1 MIEKFRASVEQTLV
15 DYPYTARSGIV
26 GLGAGILFLIAAAG
40 SPQPLKWLLAAAYI
54 ALGLVAIGLSLQD
67 RSNAW
72 DSMIQV
78 LLSVVTGFGL
88 LFFTIY
94 DAWWMALVGLA
105 LVLVAQAAQTSTERA
120 LLLSL
125 GHIAAVVVVVI
136 LRWGVLYPALT
147 LEHLTLGLGFLILG
161 QPAAIFLLVTPS
173 RRETIP
179 LVRGEADTNQLAM
192 HIRVTADGLARATQA
207 INEVT
212 TQQSNGA
219 AEQAEA
225 IIQTNDLLENFLSL
239 SEQIREQ
246 ARSVTLMA
254 GHTAEFSNKGQRA
267 IQQAIAGMSEI
278 RTQVAAIA
286 QTIIQLS
293 QLTRRIDE
301 IITSVSEIAT
311 QSNLL
316 ALNASIEAARAGA
329 HGRGFAVVADEVRS
343 LSQQST
349 SAARQ
354 VRAILSEIQHAMK
367 ETVEATQV
375 GTQGVDAGVAMTQE
389 ADQVMQ
395 HLAHN
400 VSESYQSVKS
410 IYEVIRQ
417 QMEDLEQIA
426 ISMERIERITQQ
438 NLTSTRMVETVS
450 HNLKHLSSE
459 LQAAV
464 GQDMSYLS
472 AVEQDT

>member
-1 MIEKFRASVEQTLV
+1 MIEKLRKSTEQTLV
-15 DYPYTARSGIV
+15 SYPYSFRSGLV
-26 GLGAGILFLIAAAG
+26 GLGAGIIFLIAAAG
-40 SPQPLKWLLAAAYI
+40 SPQPLKWLLAVAYLV
-54 ALGLVAIGLSLQD
+54 LGLGAIGLALRD
-67 RSNAW
+67 RSHAW
-72 DSMIQV
+72 DGLIQV

-88 LFFTIY
+88 LFFTNY
-94 DAWWMALVGLA
+94 DAWWMMLVGLA
-105 LVLVAQAAQTSTERA
+105 LVLVAQAAQISMERA

-125 GHIAAVVVVVI
+125 GHVIAVAAAVI

-147 LEHLTLGLGFLILG
+147 LEHIKLGLGFLILG
-161 QPAAIFLLVTPS
+161 QPAVIFLLTPS
-173 RRETIP
+173 PTSNREAPT
-179 LVRGEADTNQLAM
+179 LLTASSAESDSDQLAM

-212 TQQSNGA
+212 IQQSSGA
-219 AEQAEA
+219 AEQVEA
-225 IIQTNDLLENFLSL
+225 IVQTNDLLENFLNL

-254 GHTAEFSNKGQRA
+254 GHTAEFSEKGQRS

-278 RTQVAAIA
+278 RTQVAAIG
-286 QTIIQLS
+286 QTIIKLS

-349 SAARQ
+349 SAAKQ
-354 VRAILSEIQHAMK
+354 VRAILSEIQSAMK

-389 ADQVMQ
+389 ADQVMH

-464 GQDMSYLS
+464 GQDTLY
-472 AVEQDT
+472 QP

>member
-1 MIEKFRASVEQTLV
+1 MIENFRASSEQTLAR
-15 DYPYTARSGIV
+15 YPYTFRSGLV
-26 GLGAGILFLIAAAG
+26 GLGAGVVFLIAAAA
-40 SPQPLKWLLAAAYI
+40 SPEPLKWLLAAAYL
-54 ALGLVAIGLSLQD
+54 ALGLGSIGLALRD
-67 RSNAW
+67 HSNAW
-72 DSMIQV
+72 DATIQV
-78 LLSVVTGFGL
+78 LFSVVTSFGL

-94 DAWWMALVGLA
+94 DAWWMALISLA
-105 LVLVAQAAQTSTERA
+105 LVLVAQAAQSSAERA

-125 GHIAAVVVVVI
+125 GHLVAVAAVMI
-136 LRWGVLYPALT
+136 LRWGVLFPALT
-147 LEHLTLGLGFLILG
+147 SEHIILGLGLLILG
-161 QPAAIFLLVTPS
+161 QPTVIFLLAPAPS
-173 RRETIP
+173 RRETTAAPIA
-179 LVRGEADTNQLAM
+179 ESDTDQLTM

-212 TQQSNGA
+212 IQQSSGA

-225 IIQTNDLLENFLSL
+225 IGQTNDLLDNFLSL

-349 SAARQ
+349 SAAKQ
-354 VRAILSEIQHAMK
+354 VRAILSEIQRAMK

-375 GTQGVDAGVAMTQE
+375 GTTGVDAGVAMTQE

-395 HLAHN
+395 HLAGN
-400 VSESYQSVKS
+400 VSESYQSVKA

-450 HNLKHLSSE
+450 HNLRHLSSE

-464 GQDMSYLS
+464 GQD
-472 AVEQDT
+472 AVYQP

>member
-1 MIEKFRASVEQTLV
+1 MIEKFRASAEQTLAH
-15 DYPYTARSGIV
+15 YPYTVRSGIT
-26 GLGAGILFLIAAAG
+26 GLGVGIVFLIGAAG
-40 SPQPLKWLLAAAYI
+40 SPQPLKWLLAVAYLV
-54 ALGLVAIGLSLQD
+54 LGLSGIGLGVRN
-67 RSNAW
+67 RSNTW
-72 DSMIQV
+72 DGVIQV

-105 LVLVAQAAQTSTERA
+105 LILVAQAAQISTERA

-125 GHIAAVVVVVI
+125 GHIAAVAAVLI
-136 LRWGVLYPALT
+136 IRWGVLYPALT
-147 LEHLTLGLGFLILG
+147 LEHVILGVGILILG
-161 QPAAIFLLVTPS
+161 QPAVIFLLATPAH
-173 RRETIP
+173 RETTP
-179 LVRGEADTNQLAM
+179 LPGGEADTDQLAM

-212 TQQSNGA
+212 IQQSSGA

-225 IIQTNDLLENFLSL
+225 IVQTNDLLENFLSL

-254 GHTAEFSNKGQRA
+254 GHTAEFSDKGQRA
-267 IQQAIAGMSEI
+267 IQQAISGMSEI

-367 ETVEATQV
+367 ETIEATQV
-375 GTQGVDAGVAMTQE
+375 GTQGVDAGVTMTQE

-395 HLAHN
+395 HLARN

-464 GQDMSYLS
+464 GQDTLYHP
-472 AVEQDT
+472 

>member
-1 MIEKFRASVEQTLV
+1 MIEKFRASIEQTLAS
-15 DYPYTARSGIV
+15 YPYTTRSGIV

-40 SPQPLKWLLAAAYI
+40 SPQPLKWLLAAAYLI
-54 ALGLVAIGLSLQD
+54 IGLGAIGLALRD
-67 RSNAW
+67 RSNNW
-72 DSMIQV
+72 DGVIQV

-105 LVLVAQAAQTSTERA
+105 LVLVAQAAQISTERA

-125 GHIAAVVVVVI
+125 GHIVTVAAVMI

-147 LEHLTLGLGFLILG
+147 LEHIRLGLGFLILG
-161 QPAAIFLLVTPS
+161 QPAVIFLLVTPS
-173 RRETIP
+173 RHETTP
-179 LVRGEADTNQLAM
+179 APANESDTDQLTM

-212 TQQSNGA
+212 IQQSSGA

-225 IIQTNDLLENFLSL
+225 ISQTNDLLDNFLSL

-267 IQQAIAGMSEI
+267 IQQAIAGMNEI

-349 SAARQ
+349 SAAKQ
-354 VRAILSEIQHAMK
+354 VRAILSEIQRAMK

-375 GTQGVDAGVAMTQE
+375 GTKGVDAGVTMTQE

-395 HLAHN
+395 HLSRN
-400 VSESYQSVKS
+400 VSESYQSVKA

-450 HNLKHLSSE
+450 YNLKHLSSE

-464 GQDMSYLS
+464 GQDTPY
-472 AVEQDT
+472 

>member
-1 MIEKFRASVEQTLV
+1 MIENFRASTAQTLAA
-15 DYPYTARSGIV
+15 YPYTFRSGIT

-40 SPQPLKWLLAAAYI
+40 SPQPLKWLLAAAYLI
-54 ALGLVAIGLSLQD
+54 LGLVAIGMALRD

-72 DSMIQV
+72 DGVMQV
-78 LLSVVTGFGL
+78 LLSAVTGFGL
-88 LFFTIY
+88 LFFTVY
-94 DAWWMALVGLA
+94 DAWWMALVGIA
-105 LVLVAQAAQTSTERA
+105 LILVAQTAQVSTERA
-120 LLLSL
+120 LMLSL
-125 GHIAAVVVVVI
+125 GHVAAVVVVVI

-147 LEHLTLGLGFLILG
+147 GEHITLGLGLLILG
-161 QPAAIFLLVTPS
+161 QPTVILLLVTPL
-173 RRETIP
+173 RGATIP
-179 LVRGEADTNQLAM
+179 EHPAESDTDQLAM

-212 TQQSNGA
+212 MQQSSGA

-225 IIQTNDLLENFLSL
+225 IIQTNGLLENFLSL

-267 IQQAIAGMSEI
+267 IQQAIAGMTEI

-349 SAARQ
+349 SAAKQ
-354 VRAILSEIQHAMK
+354 VRAILSEIQHAMR

-375 GTQGVDAGVAMTQE
+375 GTKGVDAGVTMTQE

-395 HLAHN
+395 HLASN
-400 VSESYQSVKS
+400 VGESYQSVKA

-464 GQDMSYLS
+464 GQDALY
-472 AVEQDT
+472 QP